1 MTAPAISEVPAG
13 DWDALVTG
21 LGVADAYL
29 LRAYVEASALLEP
42 GEPRFLRAGDVV
54 FAAVEREIP
63 GAEGATDLTTPYGY
77 GGPAGPGDGERFH
90 AAYDAWC
97 RERGAVTTFVRYH
110 PLLGNHRLAPRGLD
124 LVRVADTAT
133 WPLPGGAD
141 LLAGMHSL
149 HRRGARKALRAGGET
164 TFEPAPARL
173 DDFVALYEEG
183 MRRRD
188 ADAFYFFR
196 EPYWE
201 RLRGLGERL
210 VRLDAR
216 APGGEL
222 LASMLLFATPPWLH
236 YHLGAATDEGFAL
249 GASKLLFLEA
259 ARHGQELGYAEL
271 HLGSGLGGREDSLW
285 EFKQRFSPAPGRPFW
300 IGKLVHDEARYRELA
315 GGAGTEGFFPA
326 YRAPAA
332 VEAGG

>member
-1 MTAPAISEVPAG
+1 MTVEVPAG
-13 DWDALVTG
+13 DWDALLAE

-54 FAAVEREIP
+54 FAAVERPIP
-63 GAEGATDLTTPYGY
+63 GAGGATDLTTPYGY
-77 GGPAGPGDGERFH
+77 GGPAGPGDGEAFY

-97 RERGAVTTFVRYH
+97 RGRGAVTTFLRFH
-110 PLLGNHRLAPRGLD
+110 PLLENHRLAPRRLD

-133 WPLPGGAD
+133 WPLPADAD
-141 LLAGMHSL
+141 LLAGMHSM
-149 HRRGARKALRAGGET
+149 HRRGARKALRAGVT
-164 TFEPAPARL
+164 ATITPAPEEL
-173 DDFVALYEEG
+173 DDFVALYEAG

-188 ADAFYFFR
+188 AHAFYFFR

-201 RLRGLGERL
+201 TLRGLGERL
-210 VRLDAR
+210 LRLDAR
-216 APGGEL
+216 SAEGEL
-222 LASMLLFATPPWLH
+222 LASMLCLATPPWLH
-236 YHLGAATDEGFAL
+236 YHLGAATEEGFAL

-259 ARHGQELGYAEL
+259 ARHGQENGYAEL

-300 IGKLVHDEARYRELA
+300 IGRLVHDDGRYRELA
-315 GGAGTEGFFPA
+315 GEAAGTDGFFPA

-332 VEAGG
+332 AEARG